1 MTKKKKKVEHQATTE
16 HKPKNPS
23 ALTDE
28 ASGRIVSSDN
38 LDNDSMT
45 RQATKR
51 AASKIET
58 TDSQHQTVSLLD
70 LPLEI
75 LYMVFDYVACRN
87 HLEDHEGHHYRIQV
101 VPEGELRNNLVIHR
115 PTLLMVCST
124 LRTGLSPY
132 FYSTCSFHVKIQMRS
147 MMSSTGDALTLRQ
160 LEDRLPL
167 PYQLSSVKFTID
179 IHDLSTEGFDFSVF
193 VQIAKLIFEEHRTKK
208 NQPELFQL
216 DWWLE
221 SSDPVLQCNCVR
233 TLFND
238 WLVRLLDEVLDKTIS
253 TAVQT
258 SENFQTFSDPDNR
271 AYIIIETLRDLMRC
285 PGDSDED
292 EDEY

>member
-1 MTKKKKKVEHQATTE
+1 
-16 HKPKNPS
+16 
-23 ALTDE
+23 
-28 ASGRIVSSDN
+28 
-38 LDNDSMT
+38 
-45 RQATKR
+45 
-51 AASKIET
+51 
-58 TDSQHQTVSLLD
+58 
-70 LPLEI
+70 
-75 LYMVFDYVACRN
+75 
-87 HLEDHEGHHYRIQV
+87 
-101 VPEGELRNNLVIHR
+101 
-115 PTLLMVCST
+115 
-124 LRTGLSPY
+124 
-132 FYSTCSFHVKIQMRS
+132 
-147 MMSSTGDALTLRQ
+147 MSSTGDALTLRQ

-271 AYIIIETLRDLMRC
+271 AYIIIETLRDLMRVTDASYLFGGKHMC
-285 PGDSDED
+285 STVTMTSASVQVTRTRTRTSTRTDVILRSKRLVG
-292 EDEY
+292 